1 MNTVFGLHVA
11 DIFVL
16 VLYLLGMAAIGLWTA
31 KKIKQSNDFFMP
43 RRFGKAM
50 MVMFGFGAG
59 THSDQAVGVASK
71 SFSSGLSGIWYQ
83 WLWLP
88 CTPFYW
94 LIAPVMRR
102 FRAITTG
109 DVFEARYN
117 RSVAMLYAV
126 IGMLNLSVNIGLML
140 RGSSE
145 VISASTRGLL
155 SANAAI
161 AVMTIV
167 FVIYGVAGGLAAA
180 IITDFI
186 QGILTI
192 IFSFLLLPLVMNA
205 VGWMNGIRQAIT
217 DPQKLTLVAPA
228 EIGFFYITVIA
239 FNALVG
245 IVTQPH
251 TMSNCAAGK
260 TEMEGRFGWMFGNI
274 IKRICTIPWCLTGLA
289 AIVYFGSRGVKVEP
303 DKVFGAVAG
312 DFLPQ
317 ILPGML
323 GVFLAALLASVMSS
337 CDAFMIASS
346 ALFTENIYRP
356 LSPDKSERHY
366 VTVGRIAAVAVV
378 CGGVVFAYWLPGVVA
393 GLEIFW
399 KISAMMGL
407 AFWMGLFW
415 RRTTVAGAWA
425 TTLVSFAVMLF
436 TSKISFGKYV
446 LWDFNA
452 SCAQYLPDFML
463 WNGQLYLPWQ
473 MILYLSAGLISGI
486 VVSLLTKSVATEKL
500 DNYYAL
506 IRTPVKPAEQPDVP
520 CTLAD
525 DAVVPEKRNIF
536 PNTNLEFMIPSRT
549 SVLGFLV
556 GWAFVAVIVAV
567 VYLIA
572 RV

>member
-1 MNTVFGLHVA
+1 MLGLHVV
-11 DIFVL
+11 DILVL
-16 VLYLLGMAAIGLWTA
+16 ALYLLGMAAIGFWSA
-31 KKIKQSNDFFMP
+31 KKIKQSHDFFMP

-71 SFSSGLSGIWYQ
+71 SFTSGLSGIWYQ

-145 VISASTRGLL
+145 VIAASTRGLL
-155 SANAAI
+155 SANMAI
-161 AVMTIV
+161 AVMTVV

-192 IFSFLLLPLVMNA
+192 IFSFLLLPLLMNA
-205 VGWMNGIRQAIT
+205 VGWMDGIREAIT

-228 EIGFFYITVIA
+228 EIGIFYIAVIA
-239 FNALVG
+239 FNGLVG

-260 TEMEGRFGWMFGNI
+260 TEMEGRFGWMFGNL
-274 IKRICTIPWCLTGLA
+274 IKRICTIPWCLTGVA
-289 AIVYFGSRGVKVEP
+289 AIVYFGSRGVEVEP

-312 DFLPQ
+312 DFLPK
-317 ILPGML
+317 ILPGIL
-323 GVFLAALLASVMSS
+323 GIFLAALLASVMSS
-337 CDAFMIASS
+337 CDAFMIAS
-346 ALFTENIYRP
+346 AGLFTENIYRP
-356 LSPDKSERHY
+356 LAPGREQGHY
-366 VTVGRIAAVAVV
+366 VTVGRIASVIVV
-378 CGGVVFAYWLPGVVA
+378 SGGVAFAYGLRGVVE

-407 AFWMGLFW
+407 AFWLGLFW
-415 RRTTVAGAWA
+415 RRMTVAGAWA
-425 TTLVSFAVMLF
+425 TTLLGFAVMLF
-436 TSKISFGKYV
+436 TSEIAFGDYM

-452 SCAQYLPDFML
+452 HFAQYLPGFMVWQGAL
-463 WNGQLYLPWQ
+463 SLPWQ
-473 MILYLSAGLISGI
+473 MILYLGAGLIGGI
-486 VVSLLTKSVATEKL
+486 VVSLLTRPVAEEKL

-506 IRTPVKPAEQPDVP
+506 IRTPIKPGEQPAAP
-520 CTLAD
+520 CTLPD

-549 SVLGFLV
+549 SVVGFLV
-556 GWAFVAVIVAV
+556 GWGFVAAIVVV
-567 VYLIA
+567 VYMIA
-572 RV
+572 SA

>member
-1 MNTVFGLHVA
+1 MNVVFGLHAA
-11 DIFVL
+11 DIIVL
-16 VLYLLGMAAIGLWTA
+16 ALYLLGMAAIGVWSA
-31 KKIKQSNDFFMP
+31 KKIKQSHDFFMP

-71 SFSSGLSGIWYQ
+71 SFSVGLSGIWYQ

-145 VISASTRGLL
+145 VISASTQGLL

-192 IFSFLLLPLVMNA
+192 IFSFMLLPLIMNA
-205 VGWMNGIRQAIT
+205 VGWMGGIREAIA

-228 EIGFFYITVIA
+228 EIGFFYIAVIA

-260 TEMEGRFGWMFGNI
+260 T
-274 IKRICTIPWCLTGLA
+274 
-289 AIVYFGSRGVKVEP
+289 
-303 DKVFGAVAG
+303 
-312 DFLPQ
+312 
-317 ILPGML
+317 
-323 GVFLAALLASVMSS
+323 
-337 CDAFMIASS
+337 
-346 ALFTENIYRP
+346 
-356 LSPDKSERHY
+356 
-366 VTVGRIAAVAVV
+366 
-378 CGGVVFAYWLPGVVA
+378 
-393 GLEIFW
+393 
-399 KISAMMGL
+399 
-407 AFWMGLFW
+407 
-415 RRTTVAGAWA
+415 
-425 TTLVSFAVMLF
+425 
-436 TSKISFGKYV
+436 
-446 LWDFNA
+446 
-452 SCAQYLPDFML
+452 
-463 WNGQLYLPWQ
+463 
-473 MILYLSAGLISGI
+473 
-486 VVSLLTKSVATEKL
+486 
-500 DNYYAL
+500 
-506 IRTPVKPAEQPDVP
+506 
-520 CTLAD
+520 
-525 DAVVPEKRNIF
+525 
-536 PNTNLEFMIPSRT
+536 
-549 SVLGFLV
+549 
-556 GWAFVAVIVAV
+556 
-567 VYLIA
+567 
-572 RV
+572 